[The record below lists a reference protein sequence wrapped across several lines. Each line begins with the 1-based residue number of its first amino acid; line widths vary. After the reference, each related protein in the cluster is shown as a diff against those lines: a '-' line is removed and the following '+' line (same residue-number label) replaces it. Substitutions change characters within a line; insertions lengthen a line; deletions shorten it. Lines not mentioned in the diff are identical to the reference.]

1 MCLFYMYI
9 KNWVVILTGLALYD
23 AYYEHM
29 YFNKLKTYKKYYKM
43 IGIGIAG
50 IGLYMMLQR
59 STNLNQVRIFDNFV
73 KIIPIDKSSKDM
85 ISPFL
90 SNTDTDTSL
99 PTRMLSSGKHSKRS
113 VSEVKKKVIA
123 SRQNWACN
131 DCKNKLTAW
140 FEVDHVQRL
149 DRGGTNEL
157 DNLVALCRNCHGKKT
172 AYENM

>member
-1 MCLFYMYI
+1 MYI
-9 KNWVVILTGLALYD
+9 KNWVIILTGLALYD
-23 AYYEHM
+23 AYHEHM

-43 IGIGIAG
+43 LVVGIAG
-50 IGLYMMLQR
+50 IGLYMMIQR
-59 STNLNQVRIFDNFV
+59 STTLNQVKIFDNFI

-85 ISPFL
+85 ITPFL
-90 SNTDTDTSL
+90 SGNNEETI

-123 SRQNWACN
+123 SRQNWTCN
-131 DCKNKLTAW
+131 DCRETLTAW
-140 FEVDHVQRL
+140 FEVDHIQRL
-149 DRGGTNEL
+149 DRGGTNEI

>member
-1 MCLFYMYI
+1 MYI
-9 KNWVVILTGLALYD
+9 KNWVIILTGLALYD
-23 AYYEHM
+23 AYYDHI

-50 IGLYMMLQR
+50 ICLYITIQR
-59 STNLNQVRIFDNFV
+59 SSTLNQVKIFDNFI
-73 KIIPIDKSSKDM
+73 KIIPIDKSSKD
-85 ISPFL
+85 IITPFL
-90 SNTDTDTSL
+90 SGNNEDTI

-123 SRQNWACN
+123 SRQNWTCN
-131 DCKNKLTAW
+131 DCKDKLTAW
-140 FEVDHVQRL
+140 FEVDHIQRL
-149 DRGGTNEL
+149 DRGGTNEI

>member
-1 MCLFYMYI
+1 MYI
-9 KNWVVILTGLALYD
+9 KNWVIILTGLALYD
-23 AYYEHM
+23 AYHEHI

-43 IGIGIAG
+43 IAIAIAG
-50 IGLYMMLQR
+50 IGIYKMLQN
-59 STNLNQVRIFDNFV
+59 SSNLNKLKIFDNFI

-90 SNTDTDTSL
+90 SGETNEI
-99 PTRMLSSGKHSKRS
+99 PKRMLSSGKHCKRS

-123 SRQNWACN
+123 SRQNWSCN
-131 DCKNKLTAW
+131 DCKDTLTAW
-140 FEVDHVQRL
+140 FEVDHVKRL
-149 DRGGTNEL
+149 DQGGTNEI